1 MLTTSIALEFNASL
15 FPGGDALAVRR
26 SALTSAA
33 PLASMAS
40 ILTFAQIAE
49 ILQKSPA
56 LAYTGPL
63 EVQYGGSNLT
73 DGLWISAE
81 LRATCADGG
90 NTNQPHGSVTGN
102 KECTQ
107 AVNSTTGERKAG
119 WNIVSASLPLG
130 NLNASSITA
139 VRYAFRDDPC
149 CPGIDRSVVPCPPG
163 SCPIQGYNSTLPAV
177 PFVAT
182 IKGGKCTWISSSDGQ
197 TPA

>member
-26 SALTSAA
+26 SAITSAA

-107 AVNSTTGERKAG
+107 AVNSTTGERAQG
-119 WNIVSASLPLG
+119 RLEYRFSLPSAG
-130 NLNASSITA
+130 QPQR
-139 VRYAFRDDPC
+139 VRSAALSETTRAALALIGRSCRALRVAAPSRDTTQPSPL
-149 CPGIDRSVVPCPPG
+149 CPS
-163 SCPIQGYNSTLPAV
+163 
-177 PFVAT
+177 
-182 IKGGKCTWISSSDGQ
+182 
-197 TPA
+197 

>member
-1 MLTTSIALEFNASL
+1 
-15 FPGGDALAVRR
+15 LAVRR
-26 SALTSAA
+26 SALTISAA

-40 ILTFAQIAE
+40 ILT
-49 ILQKSPA
+49 A

-107 AVNSTTGERKAG
+107 AVNSTTGERAQG
-119 WNIVSASLPLG
+119 RLEYRFSLPS
-130 NLNASSITA
+130 A
-139 VRYAFRDDPC
+139 
-149 CPGIDRSVVPCPPG
+149 
-163 SCPIQGYNSTLPAV
+163 
-177 PFVAT
+177 
-182 IKGGKCTWISSSDGQ
+182 GQ
-197 TPA
+197 PQRV